1 MALRQE
7 RPTPKW
13 PHRRK
18 LSACGA
24 FAAPHRSINHA
35 RLSIRTLWPR
45 CLRSAGTQSYAFRT
59 TNLGRGVSAGPHQDL
74 RCCRI
79 GLQWLPALT
88 TELGGTMRTHPKWLA
103 RASRAYR
110 TLKKQK
116 AAYLINGDADTNAPS
131 RVFPSFPE
139 RRGHSY
145 KLVISKYPLES
156 VH

>member
-13 PHRRK
+13 PHRHK
-18 LSACGA
+18 LSARGA

-45 CLRSAGTQSYAFRT
+45 CLRSAGTPSYAFRT

-88 TELGGTMRTHPKWLA
+88 TELGELCAHTHMACTRVKSLLNC
-103 RASRAYR
+103 RA
-110 TLKKQK
+110 LKKQK
-116 AAYLINGDADTNAPS
+116 AAYLINGDADPNAPS
-131 RVFPSFPE
+131 RVFLLFPRDE
-139 RRGHSY
+139 TIPAS
-145 KLVISKYPLES
+145 
-156 VH
+156 